1 MHTRRSCWY
10 DPSDDCS
17 VIVGI
22 AKAAGDLSQRRSDA
36 RKGVSRARPEEW
48 RGKPRTKQRF
58 FFSFRLASTLA
69 TDAVFRFRERAFF
82 DTLAGASGG
91 MADPPKY
98 VYHLLPGNEDS
109 LIRECLDRRPWWRPA
124 AVRASGHPERHHLW
138 WGANGQKHDFARFPP
153 EGVSPSMCN
162 RLRNNR
168 EACVKTRLAVNLRK
182 YAATLG
188 REKAGNLPWAP
199 TTFVLHAGRH
209 TQELDAFRKHV
220 SENESSRG
228 PWIVKPG
235 ASNRGRGIALFR
247 TAAAVE
253 KHLAKQKPDEPFV
266 AQTYLARPLLVRGR
280 KFDVRVF
287 VLVAPDGGAWIYR
300 DSYVRT
306 CTTLYTLEDLTDV
319 SAHLTND
326 AVQKRLDGY
335 GKHEDCNK
343 LSFAEF
349 QRALDADA
357 DADERA
363 EKKRAEKKKERPRRI
378 DFSNDVWPEIERITA
393 CALGATL
400 GRGAGGGKGDDALRR
415 RNLAIPGATFELFGL
430 DFMLARDGS
439 PALIEI
445 NTSPALFRHGAVLRS
460 TLPEMM
466 EEVCRLTLDRVFPPP
481 TGHDRVKSA
490 SGEKTENEEKEKARF
505 RELDVVVDLAVES
518 SKSAVRARR
527 SSASPEKKK
536 KPPVPRAA
544 TRANSRV
551 VSFGKGVGSDPAA

>member
-1 MHTRRSCWY
+1 
-10 DPSDDCS
+10 
-17 VIVGI
+17 
-22 AKAAGDLSQRRSDA
+22 
-36 RKGVSRARPEEW
+36 
-48 RGKPRTKQRF
+48 
-58 FFSFRLASTLA
+58 
-69 TDAVFRFRERAFF
+69 
-82 DTLAGASGG
+82 
-91 MADPPKY
+91 
-98 VYHLLPGNEDS
+98 
-109 LIRECLDRRPWWRPA
+109 
-124 AVRASGHPERHHLW
+124 
-138 WGANGQKHDFARFPP
+138 
-153 EGVSPSMCN
+153 
-162 RLRNNR
+162 
-168 EACVKTRLAVNLRK
+168 VKTRLAVNLRK

-209 TQELDAFRKHV
+209 THELDLFRKHV
-220 SENESSRG
+220 SENFSSSRG

-253 KHLAKQKPDEPFV
+253 KHLAKQKPDSPPFV
-266 AQTYLARPLLVRGR
+266 AQAYLASPLLVNRR

-287 VLVAPDGGAWIYR
+287 VLVAPDGGAWIYL
-300 DSYVRT
+300 DGYVRT
-306 CTTLYTLEDLTDV
+306 CTTSYTLEDLNDV

-357 DADERA
+357 DADEESRA
-363 EKKRAEKKKERPRRI
+363 EKTKERRRARI
-378 DFSNDVWPEIERITA
+378 DFLNDVWPEIERITA

-400 GRGAGGGKGDDALRR
+400 GRGAGFGKGDDKTALRR
-415 RNLAIPGATFELFGL
+415 RNLLIPGATFELFGL
-430 DFMLARDGS
+430 DFMLKRDGS

-445 NTSPALFRHGAVLRS
+445 NTSPALFRHGAVLRR
-460 TLPEMM
+460 TLPLMM

-481 TGHDRVKSA
+481 TGHDRVEST
-490 SGEKTENEEKEKARF
+490 SGEVTRDREKEEKARF

-518 SKSAVRARR
+518 SRSAVRARR
-527 SSASPEKKK
+527 SSGSPEKIKK
-536 KPPVPRAA
+536 QPVPRAA
-544 TRANSRV
+544 TRTNTRV

>member
-1 MHTRRSCWY
+1 
-10 DPSDDCS
+10 
-17 VIVGI
+17 
-22 AKAAGDLSQRRSDA
+22 
-36 RKGVSRARPEEW
+36 
-48 RGKPRTKQRF
+48 
-58 FFSFRLASTLA
+58 
-69 TDAVFRFRERAFF
+69 
-82 DTLAGASGG
+82 

-220 SENESSRG
+220 CENFSSSRG

-266 AQTYLARPLLVRGR
+266 AQAYLASPLLVNRR

-287 VLVAPDGGAWIYR
+287 VLVAPDGGAWIYL
-300 DSYVRT
+300 DGYVRT
-306 CTTLYTLEDLTDV
+306 CTTLYTLEDLNDV

-326 AVQKRLDGY
+326 AVQRGLDGY

-357 DADERA
+357 DAEEESRA
-363 EKKRAEKKKERPRRI
+363 EKTTERRRARI
-378 DFSNDVWPEIERITA
+378 DFLNDVWPEIERITA

-400 GRGAGGGKGDDALRR
+400 GRGAGFGKGDDKTALRR

-445 NTSPALFRHGAVLRS
+445 NTSPALFRHGAVLRRA
-460 TLPEMM
+460 LPLMM

-481 TGHDRVKSA
+481 TGHDRVESTEK
-490 SGEKTENEEKEKARF
+490 GEVTRDREKKEKEKARF

-518 SKSAVRARR
+518 SGSAVRARR
-527 SSASPEKKK
+527 LSASPEKIKK
-536 KPPVPRAA
+536 QPVPRAA
-544 TRANSRV
+544 TRANTRV